1 MAAQRYLGGAD
12 VVSAGSDTGAGGVVG
27 VRVGVGVT
35 VCGPSGPGTT
45 VVVGVDS
52 VGDVGLVV
60 SPGDVVV
67 SVELVVVGVVVGV
80 VVTSSW
86 GLLTLVRGTQV

>member
-1 MAAQRYLGGAD
+1 MTEVKAAQRYLGGAG
-12 VVSAGSDTGAGGVVG
+12 VVGAGPDPAAGGVVG
-27 VRVGVGVT
+27 VRVGVGLV
-35 VCGPSGPGTT
+35 VSPGE

-67 SVELVVVGVVVGV
+67 VSVGLVVVGVVVSVVGV
-80 VVTSSW
+80 SL
-86 GLLTLVRGTQV
+86 GLRTLVRGTQV